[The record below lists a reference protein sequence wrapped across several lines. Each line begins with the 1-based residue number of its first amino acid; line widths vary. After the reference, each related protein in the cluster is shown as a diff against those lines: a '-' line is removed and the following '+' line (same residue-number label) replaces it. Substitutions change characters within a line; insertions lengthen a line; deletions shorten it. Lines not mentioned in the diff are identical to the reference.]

1 MNEEHVVRE
10 PAVAG
15 MFYPEHPA
23 DLRKTVEGMLVDR
36 RISPDEIPAG
46 LIVPH
51 AGYMYSGTT
60 SGRAY
65 SAIRSQRF
73 DTVVVVA
80 PSHREAFRGASV
92 YSGDAYATPL
102 GVVPVDAV
110 HRQQL
115 TKSLPLVH
123 QSLAGHRDE
132 HALEVQLPFLQ
143 VVLDDFSL
151 LPIIM
156 GEQTR
161 EVMVSLGDALGKI
174 FEGRNVLMIASTD
187 LSHYYP
193 ADTAEMID
201 RVTIGD
207 IRDFAPE
214 RMIEHLER
222 QTAEACGGGPAVA
235 VMLALR
241 HLGAV
246 RMEIAHHCTS
256 GDVTGDRHSV
266 VGYCSA
272 IAWKKRAA

>member
-15 MFYPEHPA
+15 MFYPEHPS
-23 DLRKTVEGMLVDR
+23 DLRKTVESMLVER
-36 RISPDEIPAG
+36 RIPPDEVPTG

-51 AGYMYSGTT
+51 AGYMYSGPT

-65 SAIRSQRF
+65 SAVRSQRF

-80 PSHREAFRGASV
+80 PSHREAFRGVSV

-115 TKSLPLVH
+115 TQNLPLVH

-151 LPIIM
+151 LPIVM

-161 EVMVSLGDALGKI
+161 EVMVSLGNALGKI
-174 FEGRNVLMIASTD
+174 FEGLSVLMIASTD

-201 RVTIGD
+201 RVAIGD

-214 RMIEHLER
+214 RMIDHLEH

-246 RMEIAHHCTS
+246 RMEIVHHCTS
-256 GDVTGDRHSV
+256 GDVTGDRRSV

-272 IAWKKRAA
+272 VAWKKRAA